1 MHRKRGLRPCQ
12 GCWGIAVTGIACMS
26 NTVIPGISR
35 IRPSIGDSA
44 FTLFPVRSDCPL
56 ARYTTRPGVRS
67 GISGGGVRICNPQQ
81 VAWNRWKLKRERR
94 CKNIDV
100 SLRYSDVVMKNWL
113 LWSLNYPCIFILIL
127 LEIWCKNIYIMEYFI
142 FLYTGIVA
150 VSESRKL
157 VVASLL

>member
-35 IRPSIGDSA
+35 IRERPSIGA

-67 GISGGGVRICNPQQ
+67 GISGGGVRICPQQ
-81 VAWNRWKLKRERR
+81 VAWNRSKLMETSLQKYLYRCIICGIWKLDVISYEKLIIAFWIILVFLD
-94 CKNIDV
+94 IDIIKDI
-100 SLRYSDVVMKNWL
+100 RYLKVIHQCSVGCGIGVVIVK
-113 LWSLNYPCIFILIL
+113 IFI
-127 LEIWCKNIYIMEYFI
+127 
-142 FLYTGIVA
+142 
-150 VSESRKL
+150 
-157 VVASLL
+157 